1 VSSPSSP
8 MLEMQ
13 GSLEQLKQNVIPPF
27 QGNEYY
33 KGMEDLPKEKNKKG
47 NSKKSLE
54 ENDND
59 DPRAAYINKGFHRRQ
74 SSNKG
79 QRKSLNKGSRTGG
92 GGVGIRMSRSSPSL
106 STSSSS
112 IWRKIKQDSQENHQ
126 EHSNRNLET
135 LSDVVSLVVGDGDD
149 SINLQEE

>member
-1 VSSPSSP
+1 MMILVLLISIKVPTADKVATR
-8 MLEMQ
+8 
-13 GSLEQLKQNVIPPF
+13 GSE
-27 QGNEYY
+27 
-33 KGMEDLPKEKNKKG
+33 
-47 NSKKSLE
+47 
-54 ENDND
+54 
-59 DPRAAYINKGFHRRQ
+59 
-74 SSNKG
+74 
-79 QRKSLNKGSRTGG
+79 RKSPNKGSRTGG
-92 GGVGIRMSRSSPSL
+92 GGAGIRMSRSSPSL